1 MLPYTFTPPPSP
13 FLSFRWLTIIQ
24 TQIFN
29 GKQFKR
35 IQVSAKD
42 VIKPFV
48 ALMILNVTVLTTW
61 TIMNPLTWHR
71 DVLGYIDEY
80 GRQIESIGRCQA
92 DMKEWTPY
100 IAALFTTNFTI
111 IIIAN
116 YQAYRA
122 RHIDTEYSES
132 HYINIIMVSFLHSC
146 LIGLPVLYIMADQP
160 VANFFT
166 KAIMIF
172 LLCMSMLLL
181 MFVPKMYYLRKY
193 LEEKAKKEKLKLERT
208 EAAKYTM
215 NRKEENSTNISASA
229 IPPPHYEAS
238 VRIPSD
244 HMTLK
249 TREMAEENSNE
260 DDVANIDSPI
270 VVRFESKKGV
280 EPDLE
285 RPMNLF
291 QHVQDHGEHRPG
303 VLNSPAIAFNGIKDD
318 DGGGNNG
325 EEKIDV
331 DEEAAIIQAKG
342 QSLRTGLDAD
352 DFTCAAT
359 ESSMNGIKCI
369 TSPGVRD
376 CCDMFQVLF
385 IELQKVLKLLSPV
398 SQQNLLPLLIVKKT
412 TCETIHYLFQEQK

>member
-1 MLPYTFTPPPSP
+1 
-13 FLSFRWLTIIQ
+13 
-24 TQIFN
+24 
-29 GKQFKR
+29 
-35 IQVSAKD
+35 
-42 VIKPFV
+42 
-48 ALMILNVTVLTTW
+48 
-61 TIMNPLTWHR
+61 
-71 DVLGYIDEY
+71 
-80 GRQIESIGRCQA
+80 
-92 DMKEWTPY
+92 
-100 IAALFTTNFTI
+100 
-111 IIIAN
+111 
-116 YQAYRA
+116 
-122 RHIDTEYSES
+122 
-132 HYINIIMVSFLHSC
+132 MV
-146 LIGLPVLYIMADQP
+146 ADQP

-166 KAIMIF
+166 KASMIF

-181 MFVPKMYYLRKY
+181 MFVPKIYYLRKY

-238 VRIPSD
+238 VGIPSD
-244 HMTLK
+244 HMTRKALALK
-249 TREMAEENSNE
+249 MEDVREMAEENSNE

-352 DFTCAAT
+352 EFTCAAT

-369 TSPGVRD
+369 TSPEVRD

-385 IELQKVLKLLSPV
+385 IDLQKVLKLLSPV
-398 SQQNLLPLLIVKKT
+398 SQQNLLPLLIVKKND
-412 TCETIHYLFQEQK
+412 L